1 MKMRNLLIAITL
13 TAGLIQLQSCNKDSG
28 PIKGEGPIVQQNF
41 FLPDIYAIALSID
54 ANVCLIHGDT
64 QVVRIEGQQN
74 IINNIEKYVDAD
86 GFWMIQFDRNVRKH
100 DGLTIY
106 ITTTMMDYIH
116 VSGSG
121 SVTSTNIFPDT
132 VNADLMISGS
142 GNISMMLNA
151 GLLKSTISGSGEIDL
166 TGSADEHRIAIS
178 GSGDIRSF
186 GMPTLNTFISIS
198 GSGSCEVNVQNLL
211 DVNISG
217 SGDVYYIGYPEI
229 TSDISGSGGIYNR
242 N

>member
-1 MKMRNLLIAITL
+1 
-13 TAGLIQLQSCNKDSG
+13 
-28 PIKGEGPIVQQNF
+28 
-41 FLPDIYAIALSID
+41 
-54 ANVCLIHGDT
+54 
-64 QVVRIEGQQN
+64 
-74 IINNIEKYVDAD
+74 
-86 GFWMIQFDRNVRKH
+86 
-100 DGLTIY
+100 
-106 ITTTMMDYIH
+106 
-116 VSGSG
+116 
-121 SVTSTNIFPDT
+121 VTSTNIFPDT